1 MVLKEAYRYQNYLD
15 KLIDEAQSYLLKKD
29 FITKTIQK
37 HNRKKA
43 NPDAEDETVDVKTS
57 YTVDFTPMN
66 LVDFIMKAIDEK
78 EKLSNAI
85 VQAKKTTEIDIDA
98 SVSMNKIKQQYI
110 NVLTMMVNTKSSE
123 KITQG
128 AGYKFNADGNQTL
141 YYYDVENITKI
152 SYDRNDIRGIIKK
165 LNKETDEISSK
176 LDIIQL
182 TTEVDYI
189 PIEGWDI
196 GDTLED
202 VVLL

>member
-85 VQAKKTTEIDIDA
+85 VQAKKTTEIDIDT

-128 AGYKFNADGNQTL
+128 ARYKFNADGNQTL